1 MHASVRTLP
10 ALALGVAVPAAVLI
24 GALALPA
31 QAAPAASA
39 PTAQQLLEKVARSG
53 GAHYSGTVTQTSRL
67 GIPQLPAAG
76 PGSASGDES
85 GIVDLVTAPHT
96 AKVYVD
102 GSTKQ
107 RVQVLDQLAERD
119 VVHNGSSVWIWDSK
133 QKTAEHVTLPTKTVD
148 PHDAGAPSAATP
160 ADIAARLLAAADPST
175 KVTVAAGSASVAGRA
190 VDRLVLT
197 PTTDQTLVSR
207 VVVSVD
213 HATGVPLE
221 VAVDARGAS
230 GDAVSVGFTDVSFSK
245 PDPSLFAFTPPTG
258 SKVTT
263 KDLSSASADR
273 AHPSPSGAP
282 HPTVTGSGW
291 ASIVS
296 LPVGTLPTQLTSN
309 PLYRELTTAVTGG
322 RALQTSLVSVLIT
335 DDGRVLAGAVPVSA
349 LQSAAAR

>member
-10 ALALGVAVPAAVLI
+10 GLALGVAVPTAVLI

-39 PTAQQLLEKVARSG
+39 PTAQQLLVKIARSG
-53 GAHYSGTVTQTSRL
+53 GAHYSGTVTQTSQL
-67 GIPQLPAAG
+67 GLPELPAAG
-76 PGSASGDES
+76 PGSASTDES

-133 QKTAEHVTLPTKTVD
+133 QKTAEHVTLPSKTAD
-148 PHDAGAPSAATP
+148 PHDAETP
-160 ADIAARLLAAADPST
+160 ADIAQRLLAAAGPST
-175 KVTVAAGSASVAGRA
+175 TVTVATGSASVAGRP

-197 PTTDQTLVSR
+197 PTTGQTLVSR

-213 HATGVPLE
+213 HATGVPLK
-221 VAVDARGAS
+221 VVVDARGAS

-245 PDPSLFAFTPPTG
+245 PDASLFAFTPPKG
-258 SKVTT
+258 AKVTT

-273 AHPSPSGAP
+273 AHPSATAAP

-291 ASIVS
+291 ASVVS
-296 LPVGTLPTQLTSN
+296 LPVGTLPAQLTSN
-309 PLYRELTTAVTGG
+309 PLYGELTTAVAGG
-322 RALQTSLVSVLIT
+322 RALQTSLVSVLVT